1 MFYSVLIPCCRYF
14 KRRKLPCVIYLAK
27 FTLANCPENR
37 CSYFSC
43 FCDKNTPLRPLC
55 IYCALNTAETGY
67 YSYFPSLHQR
77 WLIQVLSQLFSGTS
91 SILSAP
97 QHPMLGLC
105 TLFLSLSVNKWPSLI
120 WRLGGEG
127 GTLPVHFY
135 TDMLT
140 HVPPPHFRCFKRL
153 KQWRMKRLA
162 ALLLVSSLLF
172 YVQSGEP
179 PSLRKEYYDTPDGY
193 FFK

>member
-127 GTLPVHFY
+127 GPYQCISIPTCWHMSHRPIL
-135 TDMLT
+135 D
-140 HVPPPHFRCFKRL
+140 
-153 KQWRMKRLA
+153 
-162 ALLLVSSLLF
+162 VSNGLN
-172 YVQSGEP
+172 SGEWNGWRPSSSCP
-179 PSLRKEYYDTPDGY
+179 PSSSTYRVGSHHH
-193 FFK
+193 